1 MATET
6 QTTLETLKQNI
17 TVGDVPELSASDIFV
32 QWKANEYEP
41 ISLDRR
47 QLTLGVL
54 LAAVLLIIS
63 IATANFL
70 FTIVIVLAS
79 VAIYLFLNREPR
91 VLDVALTSKGI
102 IYGDRFLSYANDLR
116 LFWILYDPP
125 LSVLKLSQ
133 TGFTTPTLDI
143 QLGTQ
148 DPIEVR
154 DILLTFLD
162 EDIDAEEHT
171 ADRFSRRIGQ
181 YKTSPNG
188 DVFDFYSWCTRQDS
202 NLRPWAPQAHALSS

>member
-171 ADRFSRRIGQ
+171 ADRFSRRIG
-181 YKTSPNG
+181 
-188 DVFDFYSWCTRQDS
+188 F
-202 NLRPWAPQAHALSS
+202 